1 MTVSTESIYS
11 QLVDK
16 ELVLSVIIDNSKL
29 FATNVYS
36 LPNPS
41 GNLWERMLTPGV
53 GLGDVPLGA

>member
-1 MTVSTESIYS
+1 MSTESIYS

-41 GNLWERMLTPGV
+41 GNW
-53 GLGDVPLGA
+53 DVVDS